1 MPVLFGVLWP
11 LEKVNDVVLAV
22 GRVLA
27 IALLVLMVSFILGQV
42 FFRYV
47 LNDAPRWTEEAARF
61 GMLWMTGLMAPIA
74 YRQGGFVAIDMLERA
89 LPRVMAGLLTLV
101 LLALSLWVL
110 VIMWDRGL
118 HNHVDSLS
126 GRGQMPS
133 LRLPLDWV
141 GGQPVKFRNAWM
153 FASLWVGVN
162 LLILVNVELMLRQ
175 VISLLGG
182 ADRLKPLGDKTVM
195 AE

>member
-11 LEKVNDVVLAV
+11 LEKINDVLLAV
-22 GRVLA
+22 GRALAVVLLA
-27 IALLVLMVSFILGQV
+27 LMVSFILGQV
-42 FFRYV
+42 FWRYV
-47 LNDAPRWTEEAARF
+47 LDDAPRWTEEAARF
-61 GMLWMTGLMAPIA
+61 GMLWMTGLMAPVA

-89 LPRVMAGLLTLV
+89 LPRLLAGLLTLA
-101 LLALSLWVL
+101 LLAVSLWVL

-133 LRLPLDWV
+133 LRLPLDLF
-141 GGQPVKFRNAWM
+141 GGPSIKFRNSWM

-162 LLILVNVELMLRQ
+162 LLILVNLELMLRQ
-175 VISLLGG
+175 VIALLGG
-182 ADRLKPLGDKTVM
+182 ADRLKPLADKTVM

>member
-11 LEKVNDVVLAV
+11 LEKINDVLLAV
-22 GRVLA
+22 GRALAVVLLA
-27 IALLVLMVSFILGQV
+27 LMVSFILGQV
-42 FFRYV
+42 FWRYV
-47 LNDAPRWTEEAARF
+47 LDDAPRWTEEAALF
-61 GMLWMTGLMAPIA
+61 GMLWMTGLMAPVA

-89 LPRVMAGLLTLV
+89 LPRLLAGLLTLA
-101 LLALSLWVL
+101 LLAVSLWVL

-133 LRLPLDWV
+133 LRLPLDLF
-141 GGQPVKFRNAWM
+141 GGPSIKFRNSWM

-162 LLILVNVELMLRQ
+162 LLILVNLELMLRQ
-175 VISLLGG
+175 VIALLGG
-182 ADRLKPLGDKTVM
+182 ADRLKPLADKTVM

>member
-11 LEKVNDVVLAV
+11 LEKINDVLLAV

-27 IALLVLMVSFILGQV
+27 VVLLALMVAFILGQV
-42 FFRYV
+42 FWRYV
-47 LNDAPRWTEEAARF
+47 LDDAPRWTEEAARF
-61 GMLWMTGLMAPIA
+61 GMLWMTGLMAPVA

-89 LPRVMAGLLTLV
+89 LPRVLAGLLSLA
-101 LLALSLWVL
+101 LLAVSLWVL

-133 LRLPLDWV
+133 LRIPLDWI
-141 GGQPVKFRNAWM
+141 GGEPIKFRNSWM

-162 LLILVNVELMLRQ
+162 LLILVNLELILRQ
-175 VISLLGG
+175 VIALLGG
-182 ADRLKPLGDKTVM
+182 ADRLKPLADKTVM